1 MDLSLMEKFANPALF
16 DSLSTGEKATGA
28 LITTCM
34 GMGITFIVLI
44 LLWAVIYVM
53 AKIVAKAEGTFASK
67 QSLSMAAQAKGQGYT
82 EKSDTED
89 AELVAAITAAITAY
103 EGNSGLSAG
112 SFVVRRIT
120 RISGNAW
127 GNAGRT
133 ECLDSRKF

>member
-1 MDLSLMEKFANPALF
+1 MDLSLMEKFADPALF

-67 QSLSMAAQAKGQGYT
+67 QSLSMAAEAKGQ
-82 EKSDTED
+82 
-89 AELVAAITAAITAY
+89 AAITAAITAY

-120 RISGNAW
+120 RISGNTW